1 MENECLERDQAAE
14 DDEEEQANLTDIDN
28 LFTEE
33 GQGPHMLEFE
43 FVLVTDDPVEFI
55 SDRTGKQTRCWTWK
69 HKLTDVEI
77 KRYPTKSGKSFDT
90 GVLSYYLNHLKER
103 PHKVAFDRA
112 RHVLKLNSKG
122 HRNMKDAMLLHL
134 SSLADIRR

>member
-1 MENECLERDQAAE
+1 MEKERLERDQAAE
-14 DDEEEQANLTDIDN
+14 DDEEEQADLMDIDFF
-28 LFTEE
+28 FTKK
-33 GQGPHMLEFE
+33 GQGPRMLEFE
-43 FVLVTDDPVEFI
+43 FVPVTDDPVEFI

-77 KRYPTKSGKSFDT
+77 KQYPTKLGQSFDT
-90 GVLSYYLNHLKER
+90 GVLSYYLNQLKER

-122 HRNMKDAMLLHL
+122 HRNVKDAMLLHL
-134 SSLADIRR
+134 SSLADMRR